1 MVEIGRLK
9 HDRQREAVK
18 NRSLGSAGK
27 KGSSLLRSEEL
38 DPLDFAHALEEADL
52 RLLDEDLER
61 FMGEIMQQ
69 GEHLRQSPTR
79 QAFLRYK
86 AMISRFLKRVLD
98 LAIKTGKTRRRDR
111 EYVFADVIDERL
123 LDLGHYLLLEEADSL
138 AIAAAIDEIRGLLY
152 DSLKMAKG
160 EV

>member
-9 HDRQREAVK
+9 RDRRQDAVK
-18 NRSLGSAGK
+18 SRSSGAAGK
-27 KGSSLLRSEEL
+27 SERAISRNEDL

-61 FMGEIMQQ
+61 FMGEIMRQ
-69 GEHLRQSPTR
+69 GERLRQSPTR

-86 AMISRFLKRVLD
+86 AMVSRFLKRILE
-98 LAIKTGKTRRRDR
+98 LAVKTGKTRRRDR